1 MPEASQDDNWAADVA
16 AVQSAQAAAQPAP
29 TSFAPDQSSFTPDQL
44 ANPVGWE
51 AAGASALQAAEPE
64 SARSYRPVV
73 QIDPEPVEEGSG
85 APDMSDVFSEFS
97 SLTAERP
104 KVEKTRA
111 GLAKR
116 QKAPAAERPAPE
128 PLETEVSIPAAPRDA
143 EAVRSRFSNFYS
155 GTQRARSDVA
165 AFEQQSDPAV
175 SE

>member
-1 MPEASQDDNWAADVA
+1 M
-16 AVQSAQAAAQPAP
+16 
-29 TSFAPDQSSFTPDQL
+29 
-44 ANPVGWE
+44 
-51 AAGASALQAAEPE
+51 
-64 SARSYRPVV
+64 
-73 QIDPEPVEEGSG
+73 QIDPEPVEEDSG

-116 QKAPAAERPAPE
+116 QKAPEAERPAPQ